1 MSVST
6 ATSNKKGRGF
16 RSRLGAVG
24 AVAVLTM
31 TALMGAACT
40 SSTASDKDA
49 EATVQSSTQESAEI
63 EESEAL
69 TGILVIY
76 AAASLSGAFDV
87 ITTEFEQV
95 NPNVDVAPP
104 VYDGSSSLVT
114 QILEGAQADVFAS
127 ADMAN
132 MDTLVDE
139 GMAADDPE
147 VFATNQITVAVPA
160 DNPAGITS
168 IDDLADPGVSVVLC
182 APEVPC
188 GAAARKVLEAAGV
201 AVTPVSSE
209 QSVSAVA
216 AKVASG
222 EADAGMVYVTDIQAS
237 DGELEAIST
246 HVDSELLNRYPIAV
260 VKDAPNAAAAEAFI
274 QFVLSDRGQEI
285 LAEFGFGRP

>member
-6 ATSNKKGRGF
+6 ATSNKKRRGF

-24 AVAVLTM
+24 AVAALTM

-49 EATVQSSTQESAEI
+49 EATVQSSTQESAET

-87 ITTEFEQV
+87 LTTEFEQM

-114 QILEGAQADVFAS
+114 QILEGAQVDVFAS

-188 GAAARKVLEAAGV
+188 GAAASKVLEAAGV

-222 EADAGMVYVTDIQAS
+222 DADAGMVYVTDVQAS

-246 HVDSELLNRYPIAV
+246 PVDSELLNRYPIAV

>member
-6 ATSNKKGRGF
+6 ATSNKKRHGF

-24 AVAVLTM
+24 AVAALTM

-87 ITTEFEQV
+87 LTTEFEQM

-114 QILEGAQADVFAS
+114 QILEGAQVDVFAS

-147 VFATNQITVAVPA
+147 IFATNQITVAVPA

-188 GAAARKVLEAAGV
+188 GVAASKVLEAAGV

-222 EADAGMVYVTDIQAS
+222 EADAGMVYVTDVQAS

-246 HVDSELLNRYPIAV
+246 PVDSELLNRYPIAV

>member
-6 ATSNKKGRGF
+6 ATSNKKRRGF

-24 AVAVLTM
+24 AVAALTM

-40 SSTASDKDA
+40 SSTASDKNA
-49 EATVQSSTQESAEI
+49 EATVQSSTQESAET

-87 ITTEFEQV
+87 LTTEFEQM

-114 QILEGAQADVFAS
+114 QILEGAQVDVFAS

-188 GAAARKVLEAAGV
+188 GAAASKVLEAAGV

-222 EADAGMVYVTDIQAS
+222 DADAGMVYVTDVQAS

-246 HVDSELLNRYPIAV
+246 PVDSELLNRYPIAV

>member
-6 ATSNKKGRGF
+6 ATSNKKRRGF

-24 AVAVLTM
+24 AVAALTM

-87 ITTEFEQV
+87 LTTEFEQM

-114 QILEGAQADVFAS
+114 QILEGAQVDVFAS

-147 VFATNQITVAVPA
+147 IFATNQITVAVPA

-188 GAAARKVLEAAGV
+188 GVAASKVLEAAGV

-222 EADAGMVYVTDIQAS
+222 EADAGMVYVTDVQAS

-246 HVDSELLNRYPIAV
+246 PVDSELLNRYPIAV

>member
-6 ATSNKKGRGF
+6 ATSNKKRRGF

-24 AVAVLTM
+24 AVAALTM

-87 ITTEFEQV
+87 LTTEFEQM

-114 QILEGAQADVFAS
+114 QILEGAQVDVFAS

-188 GAAARKVLEAAGV
+188 GAAASKVLEAAGV

-222 EADAGMVYVTDIQAS
+222 DADAGMVYVTDVQAS

-246 HVDSELLNRYPIAV
+246 PVDSELLNRYPIAV

>member
-6 ATSNKKGRGF
+6 ATSNKKRRGF

-24 AVAVLTM
+24 AVAALTM

-40 SSTASDKDA
+40 SSTASDKNA
-49 EATVQSSTQESAEI
+49 EATVQSSTQESAET

-87 ITTEFEQV
+87 LTTEFEQM

-114 QILEGAQADVFAS
+114 QILEGAQVDVFAS

-147 VFATNQITVAVPA
+147 IFATNQITVAVPA

-188 GAAARKVLEAAGV
+188 GAAASKVLEAAGV

-222 EADAGMVYVTDIQAS
+222 EADAGMVYVTDVQAS
-237 DGELEAIST
+237 GGELEAIST
-246 HVDSELLNRYPIAV
+246 PVDSELLNRYPIAV

>member
-6 ATSNKKGRGF
+6 ATSNKKRRGF

-24 AVAVLTM
+24 AVAALTM

-49 EATVQSSTQESAEI
+49 EATVQSPTQESAEI

-87 ITTEFEQV
+87 LTTEFEQM

-114 QILEGAQADVFAS
+114 QILEGAQVDVFAS

-168 IDDLADPGVSVVLC
+168 IDDLADPSISVVLC

-188 GAAARKVLEAAGV
+188 GAAASKVLEAAGV

-222 EADAGMVYVTDIQAS
+222 DADAGMVYVTDVQAS

-246 HVDSELLNRYPIAV
+246 PVDSELLNRYPIAV